1 SGQDALVTVVPLI
14 MLFMGMVG
22 LITPNAIASLLE
34 HFSHMSATA
43 TALLGSI
50 QFTCGALAGV
60 VVSGFEIDS
69 AWPMVLT
76 MLAVSLAGNLALRG
90 LVGRAGREV
99 APAA

>member
-1 SGQDALVTVVPLI
+1 MV
-14 MLFMGMVG
+14 FMGMVG
-22 LITPNAIASLLE
+22 LITPNAISSMLE

-60 VVSGFEIDS
+60 IVSAFEIDS

-76 MLAVSLAGNLALRG
+76 MLFVSLAGNLALRVLAG
-90 LVGRAGREV
+90 HAGRS
-99 APAA
+99 AAASQEGREEGA